1 MSSNNDELKY
11 VLKTLLSEH
20 GPMKLTNT
28 LNEIYREWYD
38 FFQVVSGQR
47 VEPKPEPEVK
57 ERKVSFVETIDS
69 VPAAPTE
76 NPVVET
82 PPPPQGGVEASS
94 KPPALNV
101 DYALKKMMHVEAIL
115 AKRKELMEQGKNPS
129 DALTEE
135 NLRQWIGAGDTYYAI
150 AERTGVPDTEVGD
163 ACKKLGLRSAAS
175 TKISQK
181 YAMRK
186 SQGK

>member
-28 LNEIYREWYD
+28 LNEIYREWYE

-57 ERKVSFVETIDS
+57 ERKVSFAETIDVS
-69 VPAAPTE
+69 TQTDAPTE
-76 NPVVET
+76 NPVVD
-82 PPPPQGGVEASS
+82 ASVPEPVPS
-94 KPPALNV
+94 HPPALNV

-150 AERTGVPDTEVGD
+150 AERTGVPDAEVGD

-175 TKISQK
+175 AKISQK